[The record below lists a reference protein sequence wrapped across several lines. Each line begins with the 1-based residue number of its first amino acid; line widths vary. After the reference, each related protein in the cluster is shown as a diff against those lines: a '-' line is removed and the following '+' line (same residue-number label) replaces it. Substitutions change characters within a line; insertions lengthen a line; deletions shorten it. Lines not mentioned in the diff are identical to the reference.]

1 MTRKSCNCEFC
12 IACDVCNHS
21 ADSHVAGDG
30 NCMMKGCDCQS
41 HKSWVMDLWDKMT
54 INQKKEFDSFL
65 EFADAI
71 IDMRDAV
78 LKDVNV
84 FLIIVDSDSPNLI
97 H

>member
-1 MTRKSCNCEFC
+1 
-12 IACDVCNHS
+12 
-21 ADSHVAGDG
+21 
-30 NCMMKGCDCQS
+30 
-41 HKSWVMDLWDKMT
+41 MDLWDKMT

-84 FLIIVDSDSPNLI
+84 FLIIVDSDSPDGPI